1 MSVKPVRQIE
11 SRVKRKKK
19 KVGGVGFDGG
29 ERERERGEG
38 AHGLPYTRLAAL
50 FPDDLAP
57 SSLPCP
63 VGSRRR
69 KIGRALEKKPNGR

>member
-19 KVGGVGFDGG
+19 KGWGVGFDGG
-29 ERERERGEG
+29 EREREREG
-38 AHGLPYTRLAAL
+38 DSLPYTRLAAL
-50 FPDDLAP
+50 FPDDLVP

>member
-1 MSVKPVRQIE
+1 MME
-11 SRVKRKKK
+11 
-19 KVGGVGFDGG
+19 